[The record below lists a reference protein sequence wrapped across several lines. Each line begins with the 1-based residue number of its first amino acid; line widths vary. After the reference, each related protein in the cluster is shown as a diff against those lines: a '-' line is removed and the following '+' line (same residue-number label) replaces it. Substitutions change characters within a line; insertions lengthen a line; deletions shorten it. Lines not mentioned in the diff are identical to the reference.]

1 MLLYLFLDVLILML
15 LISLWMM
22 SEREECCVG
31 IKEKCPQKKRG
42 RLAGSCSG
50 GWHDKEAVIMW
61 CVGGELTNTLS
72 PIRTGVVR

>member
-1 MLLYLFLDVLILML
+1 VLCGNKGEVP
-15 LISLWMM
+15 
-22 SEREECCVG
+22 SEKR
-31 IKEKCPQKKRG
+31 RG